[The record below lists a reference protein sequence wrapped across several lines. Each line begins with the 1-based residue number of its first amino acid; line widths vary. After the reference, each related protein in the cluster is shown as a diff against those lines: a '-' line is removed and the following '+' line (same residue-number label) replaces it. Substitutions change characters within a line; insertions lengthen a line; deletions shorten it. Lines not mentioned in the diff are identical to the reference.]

1 MIHFIEA
8 IRDKNVMLFYF
19 GLIMLAGAI
28 VTAILTQTSNL
39 QVMGVSAFL
48 KPMKFYLSGFI
59 LAWTIGYFM
68 QYLDNQKQV
77 TIYNWVYIITIGY
90 ELLAIT
96 WQAALGKQS
105 HFNKDTTFDTAVF
118 YLMGL
123 MITIVT
129 LWTAYIGVLFFIQK
143 EFTASPVLIWSV
155 RLGLIMTAVFA
166 FEGGIMAA
174 MLRHSVGGSD
184 GDAGIPVVNWSK
196 QHGDLRVAHFFGIH
210 ALQIIPLLSVYLAK
224 SVQQVF
230 VIAILFFAFVTY
242 TLVQAFLG
250 KPFLS
255 L

>member
-1 MIHFIEA
+1 MIVFIET
-8 IRDKNVMLFYF
+8 IRDKNEVLFYF

-28 VTAILTQTSNL
+28 ITGILTQTSSL
-39 QVMGVSAFL
+39 QVMGVNAFL

-59 LAWTIGYFM
+59 LAWTMGYFM

-77 TIYNWVYIITIGY
+77 TIYNWVYVITIGY

-96 WQAALGKQS
+96 YQAALGKQS
-105 HFNKDTTFDTAVF
+105 HFNKDTTVDTTIF

-129 LWTAYIGVLFFIQK
+129 LWTAYIGVLFFVQK
-143 EFTASPVLIWSV
+143 EFTTSLVLIWAI
-155 RLGLIMTAVFA
+155 RLGLIMTALFA

-174 MLRHSVGGSD
+174 MLRHSIGGAD
-184 GDAGIPVVNWSK
+184 GGAGIPVVNWSK

-224 SVQQVF
+224 NVQQVF
-230 VIAILFFAFVTY
+230 LIAAIFFIFVTY

-250 KPFLS
+250 KPFLNF
-255 L
+255 